1 MTMMSVLMV
10 TTSPKRGW
18 KTLDA
23 APPPLVRLFALLI
36 VPLSLLPAA
45 MLFYA
50 GTHYADAFVPGFSS
64 KPWGEVA
71 VAFFLTEVL
80 TVLLMG
86 WLVAAV
92 ARSYGADLSIQ
103 DAYRIAGIAPIPL
116 WLSSLGL
123 LVPSLML
130 NAALAALAL
139 ALSSSLVY
147 YGVQTLCKMRDEVS
161 AAAITHTVLSAGLLF
176 WALLL
181 AFVVFI

>member
-1 MTMMSVLMV
+1 MNVMSLMLV
-10 TTSPKRGW
+10 ATSPQKGW
-18 KTLDA
+18 KALGDA
-23 APPPLVRLFALLI
+23 APPLLRLFAFFI

-45 MLFYA
+45 MLFHA
-50 GTHYADAFVPGFSS
+50 GTHYGDALAPGFSS

-71 VAFFLTEVL
+71 VAFFLTEVF

-86 WLVAAV
+86 WLIATV
-92 ARSYGADLSIQ
+92 ARSYGAHLSIQ

-123 LVPSLML
+123 FVPSLMF
-130 NAALAALAL
+130 NVVLAALAL
-139 ALSSSLVY
+139 ALSCTLVY
-147 YGVQTLCKMRDEVS
+147 HGVQVLCKMRDEIS
-161 AAAITHTVLSAGLLF
+161 AAAVTHTVLGAGLMF